1 MLKETQIREL
11 IDKDRSSLKK
21 QLALVGQR
29 YYEADHDIK
38 QYRMFY
44 YNSDGDLV
52 EDKTRTNVKIAH
64 PFFTELADQ
73 LTAFILSSTDSIIT
87 SDAEGLQDLLDE
99 YFDDEFWAEFSET
112 ITGAY
117 VKGFDYIYAYKGE
130 DDRLHFQ
137 YADSL
142 DVVEVR
148 EKDTDERCACYI
160 YSYVDHIDKDGDKII
175 KIQLHTADEI
185 YYYIQETKSG
195 AIVFDKDEPI
205 NPLPNVITEDEK
217 GEKYGSSLGFCPFF
231 KLGYTRKEFSGLKPI
246 KDLIDDYDLIQ
257 CGLTNNIQDF
267 DNPILLVKGFNGDNL
282 DELQTNVKTK
292 KLLGVDDDGGLEV
305 KTVDI
310 PYQARKTKADEDE
323 KNIYRFGMGLNT
335 QGLKDTSATTNLLI
349 KAAYTLLD
357 LKADKFEKRIKKLLK
372 KDIIKVILDEINDK
386 NGTGYQVKDVKIN
399 FPHDILTNETEN
411 IQNEQMKAMTRQ
423 IEINNILSAAAYIGD
438 DEVLRALCE
447 IFELDFDEV
456 QEQLEMM
463 NDESNLAAA
472 QEQLAGMGVEDEAE
486 ESEEEFE
493 EDFEEEPEDE
503 LEEEAEE
510 VDEDGEEVQG
520 ISEEERQTQQAVL
533 DMLDELLKELE

>member
-1 MLKETQIREL
+1 MLKETQIKEL

-73 LTAFILSSTDSIIT
+73 LTAFILSSTESIIT
-87 SDAEGLQDLLDE
+87 SDAEGLQEHLDE

-137 YADSL
+137 YADSM

-148 EKDTDERCACYI
+148 EKDTDEKCACYL

-185 YYYIQETKSG
+185 YFFIQETRSG
-195 AIVFDKDEPI
+195 KIVKDEDEPI
-205 NPLPNVITEDEK
+205 NPMPNVITEDES
-217 GEKYGSSLGFCPFF
+217 GEQYGSNLGFCPFF
-231 KLGYTRKEFSGLKPI
+231 KLSYTRKEFSGLKPI
-246 KDLIDDYDLIQ
+246 KDLIDDYDLME
-257 CGLTNNIQDF
+257 CGLSNNIQDF
-267 DNPILLVKGFNGDNL
+267 DNPIHLVKGFEGDNL
-282 DELQTNVKTK
+282 DELQTNIKTK
-292 KLLGVDDDGGLEV
+292 KVVGVDSEGGLEI
-305 KTVDI
+305 KTVDV

-372 KDIIKVILDEINDK
+372 KDIIKVVLDEINDK
-386 NGTGYQVKDVKIN
+386 NGTGYQAKDVKIN

-423 IEINNILSAAAYIGD
+423 IEINNVLSAAAYIGD
-438 DEVLRALCE
+438 EEALKALCE
-447 IFELDFDEV
+447 IFELDFEEV

-463 NDESNLAAA
+463 NEENDLLEA
-472 QEQLAGMGVEDEAE
+472 QEALAGMGVEEDEPE
-486 ESEEEFE
+486 D
-493 EDFEEEPEDE
+493 DFEEGEETDLED
-503 LEEEAEE
+503 
-510 VDEDGEEVQG
+510 DEEVQG
-520 ISEEERQTQQAVL
+520 ISEEEKETQQAVL
-533 DMLDELLKELE
+533 DMLDELLKELD

>member
-1 MLKETQIREL
+1 MLNNGLYKRGDNLLTETQIKEM
-11 IDKDRSSLKK
+11 IDKDRTSLKK
-21 QLALVGQR
+21 QIALVGQR

-44 YNSDGDLV
+44 YNADGDLV
-52 EDKTRTNVKIAH
+52 EDKTRTNMRISH

-73 LTAFILSSTDSIIT
+73 LTAFILSSTESIIT
-87 SDAEGLQDLLDE
+87 SEVEGLQEYLDE

-137 YADSL
+137 YADSM

-148 EKDTDERCACYI
+148 EKDTDSRCACYI

-175 KIQLHTADEI
+175 KIQIHTADEI
-185 YYYIQETKSG
+185 YYFIQETRSG
-195 AIVFDKDEPI
+195 AISIDDEEPI
-205 NPLPNVITEDEK
+205 NPKPNVITEDEK
-217 GEKYGSSLGFCPFF
+217 GEQYGSSLGFSPFF

-246 KDLIDDYDLIQ
+246 KDLIDDYDLME

-267 DNPILLVKGFNGDNL
+267 DNPIHLVRGFEGDNL
-282 DELQTNVKTK
+282 DELQKNLKTK
-292 KLLGVDDDGGLEV
+292 KVLGVDAEGGLDI
-305 KTVDI
+305 KTVDV

-372 KDIIKVILDEINDK
+372 KDIIKVVLDEINEK

-411 IQNEQMKAMTRQ
+411 IQNDKTKAETQQ
-423 IEINNILSAAAYIGD
+423 ILINNVLAAAAYIGD
-438 DEVLRALCE
+438 EETLKAICDV
-447 IFELDFDEV
+447 FELDF
-456 QEQLEMM
+456 
-463 NDESNLAAA
+463 
-472 QEQLAGMGVEDEAE
+472 
-486 ESEEEFE
+486 
-493 EDFEEEPEDE
+493 
-503 LEEEAEE
+503 
-510 VDEDGEEVQG
+510 EEVQAKIQENNPDNLIQAQQTLG
-520 ISEEERQTQQAVL
+520 NAVITEE
-533 DMLDELLKELE
+533 

>member
-1 MLKETQIREL
+1 MLNNGLYKRGDNLLTETQIKEL
-11 IDKDRSSLKK
+11 IDKDRTSLKK
-21 QLALVGQR
+21 QIALVGQR

-44 YNSDGDLV
+44 YNADGDLV
-52 EDKTRTNVKIAH
+52 EDKTRTNMRISH

-73 LTAFILSSTDSIIT
+73 LTAFILSSTESIIT
-87 SDAEGLQDLLDE
+87 SEVEGLQDYLDE

-137 YADSL
+137 YADSM

-148 EKDTDERCACYI
+148 EKDTDSRCACYI

-175 KIQLHTADEI
+175 KIQIHTADEI
-185 YYYIQETKSG
+185 YYFIQETRSG
-195 AIVFDKDEPI
+195 AISKDDEEPI
-205 NPLPNVITEDEK
+205 NPKPNVITEDEK
-217 GEKYGSSLGFCPFF
+217 GTQYGSHLGFTPFF

-246 KDLIDDYDLIQ
+246 KDLIDDYDLME

-267 DNPILLVKGFNGDNL
+267 DNPIHLVRGFEGDNL
-282 DELQTNVKTK
+282 DELQKNLKTK
-292 KLLGVDDDGGLEV
+292 KVLGVDAEGGLDI
-305 KTVDI
+305 KTVDV

-372 KDIIKVILDEINDK
+372 NDIIKVVLDEINEK

-411 IQNEQMKAMTRQ
+411 IQNDKAKAETQQ
-423 IEINNILSAAAYIGD
+423 ILINNVLAAAAYIGD
-438 DEVLRALCE
+438 EETLKAICDV
-447 IFELDFDEV
+447 FELDF
-456 QEQLEMM
+456 
-463 NDESNLAAA
+463 
-472 QEQLAGMGVEDEAE
+472 
-486 ESEEEFE
+486 
-493 EDFEEEPEDE
+493 
-503 LEEEAEE
+503 
-510 VDEDGEEVQG
+510 EEVQAK
-520 ISEEERQTQQAVL
+520 IQENNPDTLNQAQQTL
-533 DMLDELLKELE
+533 NNTPFTEI

>member
-1 MLKETQIREL
+1 MLKEAQIKEL
-11 IDKDRSSLKK
+11 IDKDRSSQKK

-87 SDAEGLQDLLDE
+87 SDAEGLQEHLDE

-137 YADSL
+137 YADSM

-148 EKDTDERCACYI
+148 EKDTDARCACYI

-185 YYYIQETKSG
+185 FFYIQETRSG
-195 AIVFDKDEPI
+195 KIVKDENEPL
-205 NPLPNVITEDEK
+205 NPMPNVITEDKK
-217 GEKYGSSLGFCPFF
+217 GVQYGSSLGFCPFF
-231 KLGYTRKEFSGLKPI
+231 KLPYTRKEFSGLKPI
-246 KDLIDDYDLIQ
+246 KDLIDDYDLME
-257 CGLTNNIQDF
+257 CGLSNNIQDF
-267 DNPILLVKGFNGDNL
+267 DNPIHLVKGFEGDNL
-282 DELQTNVKTK
+282 DELQTNIKTK
-292 KLLGVDDDGGLEV
+292 KVVGVDSEGGLEI
-305 KTVDI
+305 KTVDV

-335 QGLKDTSATTNLLI
+335 QGLKDTSTTTNLLI

-357 LKADKFEKRIKKLLK
+357 LKADKFEKQIKKLLK
-372 KDIIKVILDEINDK
+372 KDIIRVVLDEINDK
-386 NGTGYQVKDVKIN
+386 TGAGYQIKDVKIN

-411 IQNEQMKAMTRQ
+411 IQNEKTKAETQQ
-423 IEINNILSAAAYIGD
+423 IAINNILSAAAYIGD
-438 DEVLRALCE
+438 DETLKAICDV
-447 IFELDFDEV
+447 FELDFKEV
-456 QEQLEMM
+456 QAKIEE
-463 NDESNLAAA
+463 NNPDTVA
-472 QEQLAGMGVEDEAE
+472 QA
-486 ESEEEFE
+486 
-493 EDFEEEPEDE
+493 
-503 LEEEAEE
+503 
-510 VDEDGEEVQG
+510 
-520 ISEEERQTQQAVL
+520 QQVL
-533 DMLDELLKELE
+533 DNVVITEY